1 MYESGVLHAKTNK
14 TQNKAV
20 FIEIKAFFLIFTYFY
35 ERKRNLNSYNE
46 FWEAVLNYCRENMN
60 SIAFNMW
67 IEPLQLIK
75 IEADRVIIAAP
86 GFKIDLIMT
95 KYKNLIEDAFYNVMG
110 FNVELELIPFEN
122 VPKENNEQNET
133 NENLSSHNLE
143 NAKLTFNNFV
153 VGPSNKFAYTA
164 SLRVAEQPG
173 LEAFNPL
180 FIYGNSGLGK
190 THLLNAIIE
199 KIKVNNPDSN
209 IVYITSENLMNDFYF
224 ALQIKTLHDFH
235 NKYRTCDALLIDDIQ
250 FIAGKAQIEEEIF
263 HTFNIFTKEGKQ
275 LVLTSDK
282 PPREIPKIE
291 ERLKTRFESG
301 ILCDI
306 QPPDF
311 ETRVAIIKDK
321 SNAMRFELPNDV
333 CEFIAE
339 NIKSNVRQMGS
350 AVKNIYAYCS
360 FNNVIPTVDI
370 AKDIL
375 KDILIT
381 SQPVGVVIDNILE
394 KVSFTF
400 GVTPEQLK
408 SERRDASIN
417 SARQAAMYIIREI
430 TGLSQDEV
438 GKVFGRNHSTVN
450 SSLKNVQQKMSSDSK
465 YKNLINEIIKNI
477 ND

>member
-1 MYESGVLHAKTNK
+1 M
-14 TQNKAV
+14 
-20 FIEIKAFFLIFTYFY
+20 
-35 ERKRNLNSYNE
+35 NSYSE
-46 FWEAVLNYCRENMN
+46 FWDAVCNYCKENMN

-67 IEPLQLIK
+67 IEPLKLIK
-75 IEADRVIIAAP
+75 LESERVIIAAP
-86 GFKIDLIMT
+86 GFKIELIMD
-95 KYKNLIEDAFYNVMG
+95 KYRQLIEEAFYNILG
-110 FNVELELIPFEN
+110 FNVEIELIPFEN
-122 VPKENNEQNET
+122 VPNEKSEENNYSN
-133 NENLSSHNLE
+133 NSSYSNLE

-164 SLRVAEQPG
+164 SMRVAETPG
-173 LEAFNPL
+173 SVFNPL

-199 KIKVNNPDSN
+199 KIKSNNPDAN
-209 IVYITSENLMNDFYF
+209 IVYTTSENLTNELYF
-224 ALQIKTLHDFH
+224 ALQTKTTHDLH

-250 FIAGKAQIEEEIF
+250 FIAGKAQTEEEIF
-263 HTFNIFTKEGKQ
+263 HTFDTLIKAGKQ
-275 LVLTSDK
+275 IVLTSDK
-282 PPREIPKIE
+282 PPSAIPKIE
-291 ERLKTRFESG
+291 DRLKTRFESG
-301 ILCDI
+301 LLCDI

-321 SNAMRFELPNDV
+321 ANTLRFELPNDV
-333 CEFIAE
+333 CGFIAE

-360 FNNVIPTVDI
+360 FNDVTPTIEV
-370 AKDIL
+370 AKEVL

-381 SQPVGVVIDNILE
+381 SQPIGVVIDNIIE

-400 GVTPEQLK
+400 GVTAEQLK
-408 SERRDASIN
+408 SERRDANIN
-417 SARQAAMYIIREI
+417 NARQAAMYIIREI
-430 TGLSQDEV
+430 TDLSQDEV

-450 SSLKNVQQKMSSDSK
+450 SSLKNVQNKINTDSK

>member
-1 MYESGVLHAKTNK
+1 M
-14 TQNKAV
+14 
-20 FIEIKAFFLIFTYFY
+20 
-35 ERKRNLNSYNE
+35 NSYNE
-46 FWEAVLNYCRENMN
+46 FWEAILGICRENMN
-60 SIAFNMW
+60 SVAYNMW

-86 GFKIDLIMT
+86 GFKIDLIMS
-95 KYKNLIEDAFYNVMG
+95 KYRNLIEDAFYNVMG
-110 FNVELELIPFEN
+110 FNVDIELIPFEN
-122 VPKENNEQNET
+122 VPKETAEQDEKNNDLT
-133 NENLSSHNLE
+133 THSLE
-143 NAKLTFNNFV
+143 NAKLTFNNFI

-164 SLRVAEQPG
+164 SLRVAENPG
-173 LEAFNPL
+173 SVFNPL

-199 KIKVNNPDSN
+199 KLKSNNPDAK
-209 IVYITSENLMNDFYF
+209 IVFTTSENITNDLTF
-224 ALQIKTLHDFH
+224 AIQTKTTYDFH

-250 FIAGKAQIEEEIF
+250 MIAGRNQTEEEVF
-263 HTFNIFTKEGKQ
+263 HTFDTLIKAGKQ
-275 LVLTSDK
+275 IVLTSDK
-282 PPREIPKIE
+282 PPSAIPKIE
-291 ERLKTRFESG
+291 DRLKTRFESG
-301 ILCDI
+301 LLCDI

-311 ETRVAIIKDK
+311 ETRIAIIKDK
-321 SNAMRFELPNDV
+321 ANYLRFELPDDV
-333 CEFIAE
+333 CSFIAE

-381 SQPVGVVIDNILE
+381 SQPVSVVIENIIE

-400 GVTPEQLK
+400 GVTPEQIK
-408 SERRDASIN
+408 SERRDANIN

>member
-1 MYESGVLHAKTNK
+1 M
-14 TQNKAV
+14 
-20 FIEIKAFFLIFTYFY
+20 
-35 ERKRNLNSYNE
+35 NSYTE
-46 FWEAVLNYCRENMN
+46 FWQAILDFCRENMN
-60 SIAFNMW
+60 TIAFNMW
-67 IEPLQLIK
+67 IEPLKLIK
-75 IEADRVIIAAP
+75 IEAERVIIAAP
-86 GFKIDLIMT
+86 GFKIELLIS
-95 KYKNLIEDAFYNVMG
+95 KYKNLIEEAFFNIMG
-110 FNVELELIPFEN
+110 FNVEVEFIPFEN
-122 VPKENNEQNET
+122 IPKENNEET
-133 NENLSSHNLE
+133 AKTDSSSLNIENT
-143 NAKLTFNNFV
+143 KLTFNNFV

-164 SLRVAEQPG
+164 SLRVAETPG
-173 LEAFNPL
+173 SVFNPL

-199 KIKVNNPDSN
+199 KIKSNKPDAN
-209 IVYITSENLMNDFYF
+209 ILYITSENLMNDFYF

-235 NKYRTCDALLIDDIQ
+235 NKYRSCDALLIDDIQ
-250 FIAGKAQIEEEIF
+250 FIAGKVQMEEEIF
-263 HTFNIFTKEGKQ
+263 HTFNIFISEGKQ

-291 ERLKTRFESG
+291 DRLITRFESG

-311 ETRVAIIKDK
+311 ETRIAIIKDK
-321 SNAMRFELPNDV
+321 ASLLRFDLPMDV

-360 FNNVIPTVDI
+360 FNDVIPTVDI

-381 SQPVGVVIDNILE
+381 SQPIGVVVDNIIE

-400 GVTPEQLK
+400 GVTAEQVK
-408 SERRDASIN
+408 SEKRDSNIN

-430 TGLSQDEV
+430 TNLSQEEV

-450 SSLKNVQQKMSSDSK
+450 SSLKNVQQKMSTDSK
-465 YKNLINEIIKNI
+465 YKNLINDIIKNI
-477 ND
+477 NN

>member
-1 MYESGVLHAKTNK
+1 M
-14 TQNKAV
+14 
-20 FIEIKAFFLIFTYFY
+20 
-35 ERKRNLNSYNE
+35 NSYTE
-46 FWEAVLNYCRENMN
+46 FWQAILDFCRENMN
-60 SIAFNMW
+60 TIAFNMW
-67 IEPLQLIK
+67 IEPLKLIK
-75 IEADRVIIAAP
+75 IEAERVIIAAP
-86 GFKIDLIMT
+86 GFKIELLIS
-95 KYKNLIEDAFYNVMG
+95 KYKNLIEEAFFNIMG
-110 FNVELELIPFEN
+110 FNVEVEFIPFAN
-122 VPKENNEQNET
+122 IPKENNEET
-133 NENLSSHNLE
+133 AKIDSSSLNIE

-164 SLRVAEQPG
+164 SLRVAETPG
-173 LEAFNPL
+173 SVFNPL

-199 KIKVNNPDSN
+199 KIKSNKPDAN
-209 IVYITSENLMNDFYF
+209 ILYITSENLMNDFYF

-235 NKYRTCDALLIDDIQ
+235 NKYRSCDALLIDDIQ
-250 FIAGKAQIEEEIF
+250 FIAGKVQMEEEIF
-263 HTFNIFTKEGKQ
+263 HTFNIFISEGKQ

-291 ERLKTRFESG
+291 DRLITRFESG
-301 ILCDI
+301 ILCDV

-311 ETRVAIIKDK
+311 ETRIAIIKDK
-321 SNAMRFELPNDV
+321 ASLLRFDLPMDV

-360 FNNVIPTVDI
+360 FNDVIPTVDI

-375 KDILIT
+375 KDLLIT
-381 SQPVGVVIDNILE
+381 SQPIGVVVDNIIE

-400 GVTPEQLK
+400 GVTAEQVK
-408 SERRDASIN
+408 SEKRDSNIN

-430 TGLSQDEV
+430 TNLSQEEV

-450 SSLKNVQQKMSSDSK
+450 SSLKNVQQKMSTDSK
-465 YKNLINEIIKNI
+465 YKNLINDIIKNI
-477 ND
+477 NN

>member
-1 MYESGVLHAKTNK
+1 M
-14 TQNKAV
+14 
-20 FIEIKAFFLIFTYFY
+20 
-35 ERKRNLNSYNE
+35 NSYIE
-46 FWEAVLNYCRENMN
+46 FWEPIRNYCRENMN

-67 IEPLQLIK
+67 IDPLKLIK
-75 IEADRVIIAAP
+75 IEADRAIVSAP

-95 KYKNLIEDAFYNVMG
+95 KYKSLIEEAFFNVMG
-110 FNVELELIPFEN
+110 FNIELEIMPEEN
-122 VPKENNEQNET
+122 IPKENSEIVSET
-133 NENLSSHNLE
+133 SSQSSNIKSE
-143 NAKLTFNNFV
+143 KFTFNNFV

-164 SLRVAEQPG
+164 SLRVAENPG
-173 LEAFNPL
+173 SVFNPL

-199 KIKVNNPDSN
+199 KIKSNNPDAV
-209 IVYITSENLMNDFYF
+209 IVYTTSEDITNDLYF
-224 ALQIKTLHDFH
+224 AIQTKTTHDLHQ
-235 NKYRTCDALLIDDIQ
+235 KYRTCDALLIDDIQ
-250 FIAGKAQIEEEIF
+250 MIAGKTQTEEEIF
-263 HTFNIFTKEGKQ
+263 HTFDTLIKAGKQ
-275 LVLTSDK
+275 IVLTSDK
-282 PPREIPKIE
+282 PPSAIPKIE
-291 ERLKTRFESG
+291 DRLKTRFESG
-301 ILCDI
+301 LLCDI

-311 ETRVAIIKDK
+311 ETRMAIIKDK
-321 SNAMRFELPNDV
+321 ANYLRFELPDDV
-333 CEFIAE
+333 CSFIAE

-360 FNNVIPTVDI
+360 FNNVVPTVDI
-370 AKDIL
+370 VKDIL

-381 SQPVGVVIDNILE
+381 SLPVGVVIENILE

-400 GVTPEQLK
+400 GVTPEQVK
-408 SERRDASIN
+408 SERRDANIN

-450 SSLKNVQQKMSSDSK
+450 SSLKNVQQRMSSDSK

>member
-1 MYESGVLHAKTNK
+1 M
-14 TQNKAV
+14 
-20 FIEIKAFFLIFTYFY
+20 
-35 ERKRNLNSYNE
+35 NSYSE
-46 FWEAVLNYCRENMN
+46 FWDAILGYCQQNMN
-60 SIAFNMW
+60 NIAFNMW
-67 IEPLQLIK
+67 IAPLQLIK
-75 IEADRVIIAAP
+75 LEAERVIIAAP
-86 GFKIDLIMT
+86 GFKIDLIIS
-95 KYKNLIEDAFYNVMG
+95 KYKNLIEEAFFNVMG
-110 FNVELELIPFEN
+110 FNVEVEFIPFEN
-122 VPKENNEQNET
+122 IPKEKVEEEKDSSSLNLNI
-133 NENLSSHNLE
+133 ENS
-143 NAKLTFNNFV
+143 KLTFNNFV

-164 SLRVAEQPG
+164 SLRVAETPG
-173 LEAFNPL
+173 SVFNPL

-199 KIKVNNPDSN
+199 KIKSNNPNAN
-209 IVYITSENLMNDFYF
+209 ILYITSENLMNDFYF

-235 NKYRTCDALLIDDIQ
+235 NKYRSCDALLIDDIQ
-250 FIAGKAQIEEEIF
+250 FIAGKAQMEEEIF
-263 HTFNIFTKEGKQ
+263 HTFNIFIKEGKQ

-311 ETRVAIIKDK
+311 ETRIAIIKDK
-321 SNAMRFELPNDV
+321 ATALRFELPIDV

-360 FNNVIPTVDI
+360 FNEVTPTVEI

-381 SQPVGVVIDNILE
+381 SQPVGVVIDNIIE

-400 GVTPEQLK
+400 GVTAEQVK
-408 SERRDASIN
+408 SEKRDSNIN

-430 TGLSQDEV
+430 TNLSQEEV

-465 YKNLINEIIKNI
+465 YKNLINDIIKNI

>member
-1 MYESGVLHAKTNK
+1 M
-14 TQNKAV
+14 
-20 FIEIKAFFLIFTYFY
+20 
-35 ERKRNLNSYNE
+35 NSYNE
-46 FWEAVLNYCRENMN
+46 FWEAILSYCREKTN
-60 SIAFNMW
+60 SIAYNMW

-75 IEADRVIIAAP
+75 IEADRVILSAP
-86 GFKIDLIMT
+86 AFKIELLMT
-95 KYKNLIEDAFYNVMG
+95 KYKALIEEAFFNVMG
-110 FNVELELIPFEN
+110 FNAELELIPSES
-122 VPKENNEQNET
+122 VSKENGEQNENKDNIT
-133 NENLSSHNLE
+133 VNTE
-143 NAKLTFNNFV
+143 NAKLTFNNFI

-164 SLRVAEQPG
+164 SMRVAETPG
-173 LEAFNPL
+173 LESFNPL

-199 KIKVNNPDSN
+199 KIKSNKPDAN
-209 IVYITSENLMNDFYF
+209 ILYITSENLMNDFYF
-224 ALQIKTLHDFH
+224 ALNIKTLHDFH
-235 NKYRTCDALLIDDIQ
+235 NKYRSCDALLIDDIQ
-250 FIAGKAQIEEEIF
+250 FIAGKGQMEEEIF

-275 LVLTSDK
+275 LVFTSDK

-301 ILCDI
+301 IICDV

-311 ETRVAIIKDK
+311 ETRVAILKNK
-321 SNAMRFELPNDV
+321 ANALHFELPIDV
-333 CEFIAE
+333 CEFVAE

-360 FNNVIPTVDI
+360 FNEVTPTVEI

-375 KDILIT
+375 KDILVT
-381 SQPVGVVIDNILE
+381 SQPIGVVIDNIIE

-400 GVTPEQLK
+400 GVTAEQVK
-408 SERRDASIN
+408 SERRDANIN

-450 SSLKNVQQKMSSDSK
+450 SALKNVQQKMDSDSK
-465 YKNLINEIIKNI
+465 YKHLINEMIKNI

>member
-1 MYESGVLHAKTNK
+1 M
-14 TQNKAV
+14 
-20 FIEIKAFFLIFTYFY
+20 
-35 ERKRNLNSYNE
+35 NSYSE
-46 FWEAVLNYCRENMN
+46 FWDAVLSYCRENMN
-60 SIAFNMW
+60 TIAFNMW
-67 IEPLQLIK
+67 IDPLKLIK
-75 IEADRVIIAAP
+75 IEAERVIIAAP

-95 KYKNLIEDAFYNVMG
+95 KYRSLIEEAFFNVMG
-110 FNVELELIPFEN
+110 FNVEIELIPFEN
-122 VPKENNEQNET
+122 VPKDKSADENSK
-133 NENLSSHNLE
+133 NLNSSYSSLE
-143 NAKLTFNNFV
+143 NAKFTFNNFV

-164 SLRVAEQPG
+164 SLRVAETPG
-173 LEAFNPL
+173 SVFNPL

-199 KIKVNNPDSN
+199 KLKSNNPDAN
-209 IVYITSENLMNDFYF
+209 IVYTTSENLTNELFF
-224 ALQIKTLHDFH
+224 ALQTKTTYDFH
-235 NKYRTCDALLIDDIQ
+235 NKYRTCDALLVDDIQ
-250 FIAGKAQIEEEIF
+250 FIAGKSQTEEEVF
-263 HTFNIFTKEGKQ
+263 HTFDTLIKAGKQ
-275 LVLTSDK
+275 IVLTSDK
-282 PPREIPKIE
+282 PPSAIPKIE
-291 ERLKTRFESG
+291 DRLKTRFESG
-301 ILCDI
+301 LLCDI

-321 SNAMRFELPNDV
+321 ANLLRFELPDDV
-333 CEFIAE
+333 CSFIAE

-360 FNNVIPTVDI
+360 FNNVTPTVEI

-400 GVTPEQLK
+400 GVSPEQIK
-408 SERRDASIN
+408 SEKRDANIN

-430 TGLSQDEV
+430 TNLSQDEV

-450 SSLKNVQQKMSSDSK
+450 SALKNVQQKMSSDSK
-465 YKNLINEIIKNI
+465 YKSLINEIIKNI

>member
-1 MYESGVLHAKTNK
+1 M
-14 TQNKAV
+14 
-20 FIEIKAFFLIFTYFY
+20 
-35 ERKRNLNSYNE
+35 NSYTE
-46 FWEAVLNYCRENMN
+46 FWQAILDFCKENMN
-60 SIAFNMW
+60 TIAFNMW
-67 IEPLQLIK
+67 IEPLKLIK
-75 IEADRVIIAAP
+75 IEAERVIIAAP
-86 GFKIDLIMT
+86 GFKIELLIS
-95 KYKNLIEDAFYNVMG
+95 KYKKLIEDAFFNIMG
-110 FNVELELIPFEN
+110 FNVEVEFIPFEN
-122 VPKENNEQNET
+122 IPKDKTEEET
-133 NENLSSHNLE
+133 KTDSSTTNIE

-164 SLRVAEQPG
+164 SLRVAETPG
-173 LEAFNPL
+173 SVFNPL

-199 KIKVNNPDSN
+199 KIKSNKPDAN
-209 IVYITSENLMNDFYF
+209 ILYITSENLMNDFYF

-263 HTFNIFTKEGKQ
+263 HTFNLFIKEGKQ

-301 ILCDI
+301 ILCDV

-311 ETRVAIIKDK
+311 ETRIAIIKDK
-321 SNAMRFELPNDV
+321 ATLLRFDLPMDV

-360 FNNVIPTVDI
+360 FNDVIPTVEI
-370 AKDIL
+370 AKYIL

-381 SQPVGVVIDNILE
+381 SQPISVVVDNIIE

-400 GVTPEQLK
+400 GVTAEQVK
-408 SERRDASIN
+408 SEKRDSNIN

-430 TGLSQDEV
+430 TNLSQEEV

-450 SSLKNVQQKMSSDSK
+450 SSLKNVQQKMASDSK
-465 YKNLINEIIKNI
+465 YKNLINDIIKNI

>member
-1 MYESGVLHAKTNK
+1 M
-14 TQNKAV
+14 
-20 FIEIKAFFLIFTYFY
+20 
-35 ERKRNLNSYNE
+35 NSYSE
-46 FWEAVLNYCRENMN
+46 FWDAVCKYCQDSMN
-60 SIAFNMW
+60 SIAYNMW
-67 IEPLQLIK
+67 IEPLKLIK
-75 IEADRVIIAAP
+75 LDSERVIVSAP
-86 GFKIDLIMT
+86 AFKIDLIMD
-95 KYKNLIEDAFYNVMG
+95 KYKNLIEDGFYNVLG
-110 FNVELELIPFEN
+110 FNIELEIVPEGEVANKEETTEKFEKSNIPDKN
-122 VPKENNEQNET
+122 
-133 NENLSSHNLE
+133 
-143 NAKLTFNNFV
+143 KLTFNNFI
-153 VGPSNKFAYTA
+153 VGPSNKFAYNA
-164 SLRVAEQPG
+164 SLKVAENPG
-173 LEAFNPL
+173 SILNPL

-199 KIKVNNPDSN
+199 KIKSNNPEAN
-209 IVYITSENLMNDFYF
+209 IVFTTSEDITNELYF
-224 ALQIKTLHDFH
+224 AIRTKTTHDLHQ
-235 NKYRTCDALLIDDIQ
+235 KYRTCDVLLIDDIQ
-250 FIAGKAQIEEEIF
+250 MIAGKTQTEEEIF
-263 HTFNIFTKEGKQ
+263 HTFDTLIKEGKQ
-275 LVLTSDK
+275 IVLTSDK

-301 ILCDI
+301 LLCDI

-321 SNAMRFELPNDV
+321 SNALRFELPIDV

-360 FNNVIPTVDI
+360 FNDVSPTVDI

-381 SQPVGVVIDNILE
+381 SLPVGVVIDNIIE

-400 GVTPEQLK
+400 GVTAEQLK
-408 SERRDASIN
+408 SERRDANIN
-417 SARQAAMYIIREI
+417 NARQAAMYIIREI

-450 SSLKNVQQKMSSDSK
+450 SSLKNVQQKMNADSK
-465 YKNLINEIIKNI
+465 YRNVINEIIKNI